1 MTNIVELLRK
11 PYTDREEIMR
21 SWDALREYLLDG
33 RTGSYPRDIF
43 ESILS
48 NIDEEREQAA
58 DEIDRLRSALAAAEA
73 EIERLTEK
81 AIVGEYMW
89 TPEELDEAVA
99 AARKEALE
107 EAARLTDRT
116 PAKSDYAIYDH
127 LAAAIRA
134 LAEKTGG
141 DKP

>member
-1 MTNIVELLRK
+1 VERLNVLAGDFSDVEWDMQASIVSEAS
-11 PYTDREEIMR
+11 TEI
-21 SWDALREYLLDG
+21 
-33 RTGSYPRDIF
+33 T
-43 ESILS
+43 
-48 NIDEEREQAA
+48 
-58 DEIDRLRSALAAAEA
+58 RLRSALATAEE

-89 TPEELDEAVA
+89 TPVELGEAVA
-99 AARKEALE
+99 TARKETLE
-107 EAARLTDRT
+107 EAASLIDST
-116 PAKSDYAIYDH
+116 PAKSNYAIYDH